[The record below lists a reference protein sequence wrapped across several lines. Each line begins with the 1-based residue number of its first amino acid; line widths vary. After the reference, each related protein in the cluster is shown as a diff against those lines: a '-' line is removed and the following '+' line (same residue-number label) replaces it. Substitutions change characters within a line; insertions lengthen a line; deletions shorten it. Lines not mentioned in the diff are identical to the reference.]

1 MYRVECFDE
10 GARRWYV
17 IGGNVCRTSA
27 HEWIAGRRAK
37 GLRARYRVVKDTP
50 AADVRAD
57 RERFEAALAAVAEQ
71 RAPLPAWVRYHVPG
85 IAAVR
90 S

>member
-37 GLRARYRVVKDTP
+37 GLRAKYRVVKDQTP
-50 AADVRAD
+50 AETKAE
-57 RERFEAALAAVAEQ
+57 RERYEAAVAAIAEE
-71 RAPLPAWVRYHVPG
+71 RTPLPSWVRYYVPA
-85 IAAVR
+85 IAEVL